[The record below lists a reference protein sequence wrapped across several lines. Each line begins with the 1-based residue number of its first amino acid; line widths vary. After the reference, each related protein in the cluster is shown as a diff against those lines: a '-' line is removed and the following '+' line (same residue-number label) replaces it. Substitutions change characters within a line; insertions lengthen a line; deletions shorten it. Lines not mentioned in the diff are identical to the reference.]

1 MKIEKML
8 RNIILEFNM
17 AKENKF
23 FKTMS
28 DISGAV
34 SNVASIIGN
43 VKSTKE
49 ERTAEK
55 QASPS
60 DLKERSVDVIDTI
73 DKLEEWITVAQTDAS
88 RPAAMVLQQ
97 QLQVLKYVESPAMSG
112 MVIDNIIVC
121 LYKALEVAGSEM
133 EKNAVR
139 ESVSAL
145 LQSILFMSEAKLQ
158 YDIRKN
164 KEEAIEMISN
174 AGNLISDS
182 VTAVASMLAPLPGA
196 KGKAVVPVV
205 KNILSTQTI
214 QSGFLTHLLSAKK
227 KQEMIDERIK
237 DYNTMLENLF
247 ATFDRY
253 FEIIGPSIQIHG
265 MLSRYTKQLIE
276 QYEETQ
282 YKEIEKYTGQF
293 TKQFTSM
300 MDEISTTV
308 NNTLGNSLYERVAKS
323 VVGVMGAVANTNKK
337 AETFDFN
344 ELNHIKLTLDSRRD
358 AIVEKQKLTKDE
370 IEEKEQQLENAGL
383 FQRQLKNDLSSSI
396 DNHRKQLVEI
406 ENELIAINEK
416 VQIVDN
422 VIIPVNRRIEEYA
435 ANLNRIAER
444 YAVCKI

>member
-1 MKIEKML
+1 
-8 RNIILEFNM
+8 
-17 AKENKF
+17 
-23 FKTMS
+23 MS
-28 DISGAV
+28 DIPGAV
-34 SNVASIIGN
+34 SNVVSIIGN
-43 VKSTKE
+43 VKATKE

-60 DLKERSVDVIDTI
+60 NLKESSVEVIDTI
-73 DKLEEWITVAQTDAS
+73 DKLEEWITVTQAEAS
-88 RPAAMVLQQ
+88 KPAAMVLQQ

-121 LYKALEVAGSEM
+121 LYKALEIAESET

-182 VTAVASMLAPLPGA
+182 VTAVASMLDPLPGA
-196 KGKAVVPVV
+196 KKKAVIPVV

-214 QSGFLTHLLSAKK
+214 QSGFFAHLLSAKK

-247 ATFDRY
+247 ATLDRY

-265 MLSRYTKQLIE
+265 MLLRYTKQLIE

-323 VVGVMGAVANTNKK
+323 VVGVVGAVANTNKK

-396 DNHRKQLVEI
+396 DNLRKQLVEI

-422 VIIPVNRRIEEYA
+422 VIIPVNRRIEKYA